1 MFSSSYGTFSIVS
14 LLCLPL
20 FLGCVC
26 CVCVCLVCD
35 RKKPTDTLDT
45 VRYGTRNGIV
55 TGNGIRTG
63 NGTRNVTGNGA
74 RTENGTR
81 AITRNGNRTIRN
93 FEESN
98 FPVLSIQPT
107 TPRVTL
113 PSDSNWR
120 HGTRNGNVT
129 GNGAR
134 TGNGIRTIT
143 GNGNRTI
150 RRVHFDEF
158 NLPVPSPQP
167 IIPRVTISS
176 DSNRRSV
183 FERTNLST
191 HFLNETQ
198 HNLIRSYNAIPTI
211 SRPAVDNFS
220 LQRQTPL
227 HRPRWEFESR
237 VADGNRFPIS
247 LSVPFYEPS
256 NSAGANTPSAAPP
269 LERPLSLP
277 SYDQVINQQNYE
289 IEEEPPPIY
298 DKIVKY
304 LGTYI

>member
-45 VRYGTRNGIV
+45 VRY
-55 TGNGIRTG
+55 
-63 NGTRNVTGNGA
+63 
-74 RTENGTR
+74 
-81 AITRNGNRTIRN
+81 
-93 FEESN
+93 
-98 FPVLSIQPT
+98 
-107 TPRVTL
+107 
-113 PSDSNWR
+113 
-120 HGTRNGNVT
+120 GTRNGNVT

-183 FERTNLST
+183 FERNNLST

-211 SRPAVDNFS
+211 SRPAFDNLS
-220 LQRQTPL
+220 LQRQT
-227 HRPRWEFESR
+227 
-237 VADGNRFPIS
+237 
-247 LSVPFYEPS
+247 
-256 NSAGANTPSAAPP
+256 
-269 LERPLSLP
+269 SLP
-277 SYDQVINQQNYE
+277 SYDQVIKQPKTQE
-289 IEEEPPPIY
+289 TPPPMY
-298 DKIVKY
+298 DEIANCELRRIFRSHAHTSHV
-304 LGTYI
+304 